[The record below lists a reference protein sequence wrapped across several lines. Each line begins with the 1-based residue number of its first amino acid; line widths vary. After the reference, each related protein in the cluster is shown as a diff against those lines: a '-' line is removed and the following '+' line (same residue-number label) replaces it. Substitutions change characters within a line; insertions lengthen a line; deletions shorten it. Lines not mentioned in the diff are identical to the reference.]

1 MSSTPEVKREIRGF
15 NYSINGKT
23 KPRQLQPLLDQWQD
37 NFDWKKHEKK
47 NRSESAPNMPSSNL
61 FKNLLFVFRRL
72 LRETN
77 FVENMV

>member
-47 NRSESAPNMPSSNL
+47 NRSESAPRMP
-61 FKNLLFVFRRL
+61 FFQFVQRL
-72 LRETN
+72 VVR
-77 FVENMV
+77 FSGVS